1 MIGKNV
7 VKNFLANLFMLNFI
21 KEIISKKRYGAQTT
35 SLIEIGSSQKQF
47 QFEFFSRYHFY
58 SSSQMYYDLVVHD
71 YDTNKTILISKR
83 FNTPVKLISMSI
95 YQINEYKMK
104 RKMIMEFLL

>member
-1 MIGKNV
+1 MIGMSV

-47 QFEFFSRYHFY
+47 QFELFSRYQFY
-58 SSSQMYYDLVVHD
+58 SSRQTYYDLVVHD
-71 YDTNKTILISKR
+71 YDTKKTILIAKR
-83 FNTPVKLISMSI
+83 FNCPIKRTDISI
-95 YQINEYKMK
+95 YQINEYNMK
-104 RKMIMEFLL
+104 RKIIMEFVL